1 MNSRHSSS
9 PLDGEFSPWW
19 PRELASRVNLNQEHR
34 SFLKGDDRMTIDY
47 DVDQNGMSALLN
59 AGDSL
64 TLALLDARQAVID
77 RLTDLRLTLQDTT
90 CLNAADLASDDLT
103 ADARSILVRCENVV
117 GGGRELLHA
126 IQNADQTMA
135 DDALGQMW

>member
-1 MNSRHSSS
+1 
-9 PLDGEFSPWW
+9 
-19 PRELASRVNLNQEHR
+19 
-34 SFLKGDDRMTIDY
+34 MTIGY